1 MSQKAHHSHHPQT
14 AHHTIAALA
23 TMLEALVEPNT
34 GEERIITGVAKI
46 EEARQGDLT
55 FVANPKYGK
64 FLANTA
70 ASAVLV
76 SREWWLSL
84 QSSNSL
90 GQYQPV
96 LLGVENPQ
104 QALVQV
110 VRLLYPNDGV
120 QHPPRHGFRHH
131 TAVVH
136 ESARVDVSVYLG
148 PHVSIGAGC
157 VLHEGVVLHAGTVLY
172 ENVHIGAHSTL
183 YANVVC
189 YHGTVIGERCMI
201 HAGTVLGSD
210 GFGFAER
217 ADKSFEKI
225 PQVGNVV
232 VGNDVEIGAN
242 CTIDRAALGS
252 TRIEE
257 GVKLDNLIHVAHNVV
272 LGEHSALA
280 AQTGISGS
288 TTLGKRNRVAGQ
300 VGFVGHIATADDVVV
315 FAQSGV
321 SKSLTSKGVYF
332 GYPAQAHADELKQQ
346 AALRQLPAVLTELRK
361 LKEELEIL
369 KRQNSQ
375 RDE

>member
-1 MSQKAHHSHHPQT
+1 MSRQAHHPQT
-14 AHHTIAALA
+14 AHTTVAVLA
-23 TMLEALVEPNT
+23 TMLEAFIEPNANT
-34 GEERIITGVAKI
+34 EHIITGVATI
-46 EEARQGDLT
+46 EEAQEGDLT

-76 SREWWLSL
+76 SRQSWLSL
-84 QSSNSL
+84 HSSNAL
-90 GQYQPV
+90 GQYRPV

-120 QHPPRHGFRHH
+120 QYPPQCGFRHH

-136 ESARVDVSVYLG
+136 ESAQVDASVYLG
-148 PHVSIGAGC
+148 SHVSIGAGC
-157 VLHEGVVLHAGTVLY
+157 VLHDGVVLHAGTVLY

-183 YANVVC
+183 HANVVC
-189 YHGTVIGERCMI
+189 YHGTVIGERCII
-201 HAGTVLGSD
+201 HAGTVLGAD
-210 GFGFAER
+210 GFGFVER

-225 PQVGNVV
+225 PQVGNVI

-242 CTIDRAALGS
+242 CTIDRATLGS

-272 LGEHSALA
+272 LGEHSAIA

-288 TTLGKRNRVAGQ
+288 TTLGKRNRIAGQ

-346 AALRQLPAVLTELRK
+346 AALRQLPAVLTELRT
-361 LKEELEIL
+361 LKEELESL
-369 KRQNSQ
+369 KRQHAQ
-375 RDE
+375 REE